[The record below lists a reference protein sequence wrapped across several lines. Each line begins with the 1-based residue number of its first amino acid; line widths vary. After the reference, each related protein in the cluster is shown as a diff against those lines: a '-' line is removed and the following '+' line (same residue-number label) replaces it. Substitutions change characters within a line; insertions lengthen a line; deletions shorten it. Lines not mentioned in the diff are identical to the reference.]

1 MKKVYLI
8 GDCHSTR
15 VWQHWDPERCPLQFK
30 VWGLAGLTAWT
41 FDPYLY
47 EKEHKLSEGIEN
59 VNQYVEK
66 EQNWWVRDFNDFKD
80 PDLVIV
86 WLGYV
91 DIRQR
96 LPHFK
101 NAKED
106 AIQYLDRVRNYY
118 KNSQIQIVEPLP
130 QFTEMLL
137 KYDGISP
144 TYTYEERQSQ
154 NDEFCKAIN
163 DYAYQHGMIKP
174 ITQQQIKDAVGIME
188 FTTEYAADAFPLAE
202 PWHNSKKDSLKEE
215 YWEKIYYLF
224 MHNAIQILDIAVD

>member
-15 VWQHWDPERCPLQFK
+15 IWEHWNPERCPLEFK
-30 VWGLAGLTAWT
+30 VWGMAGLTAWS
-41 FDPYLY
+41 FDPYEY
-47 EKEHKLSEGIEN
+47 EKEHKKSEGIEN
-59 VNQYVEK
+59 KSLYVEK
-66 EQNWWVRDFNDFKD
+66 EQDWWSREFNEFKD
-80 PDLVIV
+80 PDLVLV

-106 AIQYLDRVRNYY
+106 AIQYLDRIKNYY
-118 KNSQIQIVEPLP
+118 KNSRIQIIEPLP

-144 TYTYEERQSQ
+144 SYTYEERQEQ

-163 DYAYQHGMIKP
+163 EYAMHHAMPKP
-174 ITQQQIKDAVGIME
+174 ITQQQIKNAVDIQE
-188 FTTEYAADAFPLAE
+188 FTTEYAADAFPLAQ
-202 PWHNSKKDSLKEE
+202 PWHNPKKDALKTE
-215 YWEKIYYLF
+215 YWEKIYNLF
-224 MHNAIQILDIAVD
+224 MHHAIQILDIAVD